1 MSCCSVLTEFTFL
14 IHLHNRFLIKFI
26 EEKNLFHSILVKNCV
41 DRITEKCFAPNGIS
55 RTLRFTT
62 KTIRKTNSNCWL
74 RERTLARCSTY
85 HRSEGQSNDVSSV
98 WLRRFILRII
108 QVIAEYRLA
117 TSKRLSLAEQAWYA
131 LATHFTIYLTD
142 KDTIDLTEVQRAANN
157 WREIIETFDNDQ
169 EQREFDTK
177 KSLERLFKSIE
188 NFRIT
193 FRQNHL

>member
-1 MSCCSVLTEFTFL
+1 M
-14 IHLHNRFLIKFI
+14 
-26 EEKNLFHSILVKNCV
+26 
-41 DRITEKCFAPNGIS
+41 
-55 RTLRFTT
+55 
-62 KTIRKTNSNCWL
+62 
-74 RERTLARCSTY
+74 
-85 HRSEGQSNDVSSV
+85 
-98 WLRRFILRII
+98 
-108 QVIAEYRLA
+108 IAEYRLA